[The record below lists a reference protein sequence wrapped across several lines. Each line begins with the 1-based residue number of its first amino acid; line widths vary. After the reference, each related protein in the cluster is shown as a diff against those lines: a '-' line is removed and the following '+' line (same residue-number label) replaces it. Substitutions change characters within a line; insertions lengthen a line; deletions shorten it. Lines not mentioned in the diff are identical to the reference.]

1 MAIYHKNYNPDLMAG
16 ATNDETVAQ
25 AISSNSNQALA
36 VGLNGATNPAFN
48 VNSSTALQT
57 DGINVKGLA
66 AGNGAEVSVITSGT
80 NSPLKIDAAGSG
92 AITIGGTS
100 TGRVTITPVCTI
112 TGALTQT
119 GAATFAGAIISDA
132 TTDSTSGTTGAIQTD
147 GGLGVA
153 KAAYIGT
160 TLTAAGTGYFQRT
173 AKSGPIIAR
182 TVTTLD
188 AQSGTAAIAELL
200 GGVYRHNSK
209 TGGGTLTT
217 PTGTEISA
225 GITGVATGDTFDC
238 LYVNYGD
245 QTVTITAGASGVT
258 IVGTAAVPTL
268 KNALLRF
275 MCTGANTWLCYVVL
289 SA

>member
-1 MAIYHKNYNPDLMAG
+1 MALQEKNYDPALMAG
-16 ATNDETVAQ
+16 A
-25 AISSNSNQALA
+25 SSEVTANQTITATSTQALA
-36 VGLNGATNPAFN
+36 VGLGGATNPALE
-48 VNSSTALQT
+48 VNTNTGSSAT
-57 DGINVKGLA
+57 GINITSAAEAGGIAVKA
-66 AGNGAEVSVITSGT
+66 ISSGT
-80 NSPLKIDAAGSG
+80 NENLTIDAKGSG
-92 AITIGGTS
+92 TITLNGTA

-119 GAATFAGAIISDA
+119 GAATFAGAIVSDA
-132 TTDSTSGTTGAIQTD
+132 VTDSTSGTTGAIQTD

-182 TVTTLD
+182 TVTVLD

-200 GGVYRHNSK
+200 GGVYRHNSQ

-225 GITGVATGDTFDC
+225 GITGVATADTFDC
-238 LYVNYGD
+238 LYANYGN
-245 QTVTITAGASGVT
+245 QTVTLTAGASGVT

-275 MCTGANTWLCYVVL
+275 VCTGSNTWLCYVVL